1 MKASRTSNS
10 HCSIARIMDAVGDR
24 WSLLLLR
31 EAYYGTK
38 RFDDFQYY
46 LQVAPNILSARL
58 KKLIKVGILRRVPL
72 EEHRGR
78 YEYLLTEK
86 GRDFFPAYL
95 ALKRWGDAWLA
106 EPEGPQVVF
115 RDRATRT
122 PIELPQLVTPGGE
135 PLQLE
140 HVEVVAG
147 SGAVPFNRKRF
158 AGNRSAHD
166 PDVLAR
172 RPRR

>member
-1 MKASRTSNS
+1 
-10 HCSIARIMDAVGDR
+10 MDAVGDR
-24 WSLLLLR
+24 WSLLVLR

-72 EEHRGR
+72 KEHRGR
-78 YEYLLTEK
+78 YEYVLTEK

-122 PIELPQLVTPGGE
+122 PIELPQPVTSNGE

-158 AGNRSAHD
+158 AGGQSSDAPGRR
-166 PDVLAR
+166 AR
-172 RPRR
+172 R